1 MPEISR
7 FYGLVIKLLYN
18 DDEQHHKP
26 HVHVK
31 YGEYKASVGLDG
43 EVLAG
48 QIPVKQYRM
57 LAAWLVIHEEE
68 LYRAWNLAV
77 AGKPF
82 DKIDPL
88 C

>member
-7 FYGLVIKLLYN
+7 FYGLVIKLLYS
-18 DDEQHHKP
+18 DDEEHHKP

-43 EVLAG
+43 EILAG

-88 C
+88 S

>member
-7 FYGLVIKLLYN
+7 FYGLVIKLLYS
-18 DDEQHHKP
+18 DDGQHHKP

-43 EVLAG
+43 EIIAG

-68 LYRAWNLAV
+68 LYQAWNLAV

-82 DKIDPL
+82 HKIDPL

>member
-1 MPEISR
+1 M
-7 FYGLVIKLLYN
+7 
-18 DDEQHHKP
+18 
-26 HVHVK
+26 
-31 YGEYKASVGLDG
+31 GLDG
-43 EVLAG
+43 EVIAE

>member
-48 QIPVKQYRM
+48 QIPVKQYRI
-57 LAAWLVIHEEE
+57 LTAWLVIHEEE

-82 DKIDPL
+82 GKIDPL
-88 C
+88 S

>member
-18 DDEQHHKP
+18 DEEQHHKP

-82 DKIDPL
+82 DKVDPL
-88 C
+88 R

>member
-7 FYGLVIKLLYN
+7 FYGLVIKLLYS
-18 DDEQHHKP
+18 DDDKRHKP

-31 YGEYKASVGLDG
+31 YGEYKASVGFDG
-43 EVLAG
+43 EILAG
-48 QIPVKQYRM
+48 QIPVKQYRI
-57 LAAWLVIHEEE
+57 LVAWLVIHEEE

-88 C
+88 S